1 MMDVAIA
8 AEVPKVQVAIPFA
21 GEEVE
26 VVRADP
32 VTREQAT
39 QIHGTKPVQDLA
51 LEVAAP
57 IPTCFYARVS

>member
-8 AEVPKVQVAIPFA
+8 AEVPKVQVAIPFV
-21 GEEVE
+21 GEEE

-39 QIHGTKPVQDLA
+39 RIHGTKPVQDLA
-51 LEVAAP
+51 LEVVAP